1 MMKKNKTK
9 VLLML
14 FLICLS
20 CNSYSQEVT
29 KVVVVNKPTK
39 YVYRVLLESL
49 NKCVSTVSWLTYVG
63 AYYDDNDTA
72 SIYNAGDAKGHGD
85 SFKLRKIDKDSTEIS
100 YFKEQC
106 LLCSMAIAE
115 SKLEKA
121 LLWVKDG
128 DRDCQFLNAPSNP
141 AIIK

>member
-1 MMKKNKTK
+1 MVKQNKIK

-14 FLICLS
+14 LLICLS
-20 CNSYSQEVT
+20 GNGYSQEVT
-29 KVVVVNKPTK
+29 KVVVVNKPSK

-49 NKCVSTVSWLTYVG
+49 NKCISTGNWLTYVG

-72 SIYNAGDAKGHGD
+72 SIYNAGDARGHGD

-106 LLCSMAIAE
+106 LLCSMAMAE
-115 SKLEKA
+115 TKVEKA

>member
-1 MMKKNKTK
+1 M
-9 VLLML
+9 LLTL
-14 FLICLS
+14 CAICFS
-20 CNSYSQEVT
+20 GNGYSQDVT

-49 NKCVSTVSWLTYVG
+49 NKCNSTVSWLTYVG

-72 SIYNAGDAKGHGD
+72 SIYNAGDAKGRAD

-141 AIIK
+141 AFIK